1 MGLRFD
7 SSLVWYMNKRRLPEG
22 SSPSSSTR
30 TMIESH
36 LKAIDVELK
45 KAFKLLDPSQQGTA
59 PMLVRLMNIERE
71 VYFINFFLNR
81 KENE

>member
-1 MGLRFD
+1 
-7 SSLVWYMNKRRLPEG
+7 
-22 SSPSSSTR
+22 
-30 TMIESH
+30 MIESH

-81 KENE
+81 KEND

>member
-1 MGLRFD
+1 
-7 SSLVWYMNKRRLPEG
+7 
-22 SSPSSSTR
+22 
-30 TMIESH
+30 MIESH
-36 LKAIDVELK
+36 LKAIDSELK